1 MIIIGLAGGKPCDR
15 NEIAQRLV
23 RFGGARL
30 QDWQGSESTYPGA
43 RVRDLTTCLAQ
54 AKGNRAL
61 GGLILT
67 NVTTEQEAEEIR
79 RHGGVMWHVMGAPS
93 MAVPIRKGDPLV
105 THMHGGCRHFRDAL
119 EQFSEHLLSIA
130 AAH

>member
-23 RFGGARL
+23 RSGGARL
-30 QDWQGSESTYPGA
+30 QAWQGSESTYTGA
-43 RVRDLTTCLAQ
+43 RVRDLTAFLSEANR
-54 AKGNRAL
+54 NRAL

-67 NVTTEQEAEEIR
+67 NVNTEQEAEEIR

-105 THMHGGCRHFRDAL
+105 THMQGGCRHFRDSL